1 MAKGYIDLQNKM
13 YVPSIA
19 DLLTQYFFLYM
30 FIYRVYSTQMIIK
43 RTPGTFRIQKQN
55 RYTLFHCTC
64 LKFSD
69 ISNICLM
76 LSESLLSDA
85 QQE

>member
-13 YVPSIA
+13 YLPSIA

-43 RTPGTFRIQKQN
+43 RTPGTF
-55 RYTLFHCTC
+55 
-64 LKFSD
+64 
-69 ISNICLM
+69 
-76 LSESLLSDA
+76 
-85 QQE
+85 